1 MGHTEALE
9 RALWTAIRK
18 LEERVVVHQR
28 LLEQK
33 RNKGEQD
40 LVKGLAESA
49 TAGQKDVKLLRDI
62 LDRI

>member
-1 MGHTEALE
+1 MRHIEALE
-9 RALWTAIRK
+9 CALWTAIRK

-33 RNKGEQD
+33 RNKSEQE
-40 LVKGLAESA
+40 LFERLAEWA
-49 TAGQKDVKLLRDI
+49 TAKEKDVKLLRDI